1 MTDKPI
7 RVAVL
12 GAGAVGCYFGGMLA
26 RAGHEVTLIGRA
38 LHVDAI
44 RKDGLH
50 FEGLAFDEHIRLAAS
65 TDPAAA
71 RAAQLLLFCVKS
83 TDTDAAAAQVAPWL
97 DADSVV
103 LSLQNGVDNI
113 ERIQAA
119 VSQPVIPAVVYV
131 ATEMAGPGHLRHHG
145 RGDLVIGAPVKP
157 VPAPVEQALQNVQRW
172 FSQAGVAVEI
182 SANVLGELWTKLV
195 VNCAYNAISAITQL
209 PYGAA
214 ISGGGV
220 REVMRDV
227 VSEALA
233 IAAARGV
240 QLPEDL
246 LARVYRIA
254 EAMPKQ
260 YSSTAQDL
268 ARGRATEID
277 HLNGY
282 LVRQGDALGLPVPA
296 NRALHALVKLI
307 ESKPRPGR

>member
-1 MTDKPI
+1 M

-26 RAGHEVTLIGRA
+26 RAGHDVTLIGRA

-44 RKDGLH
+44 RRGGLH
-50 FEGLAFDEHIRLAAS
+50 FEGLAFDEHVRLAAS

-97 DADSVV
+97 DADSIV

-145 RGDLVIGAPVKP
+145 RGDLVIGAPGRP
-157 VPAPVEQALQNVQRW
+157 VPAALAGALQRVQLW
-172 FSQAGVAVEI
+172 FSQAGVPVVI
-182 SANVLGELWTKLV
+182 SANILGELWTKLV

-214 ISGGGV
+214 IGGRGI

-227 VSEALA
+227 VGEALA

-282 LVRQGDALGLPVPA
+282 LASQGDALGLPVPA

-307 ESKPRPGR
+307 ESKPGASA